1 MDRGGTAQET
11 PSARPTLVEPD
22 LQSAFDRDGYCR
34 IPFLDEARLAA
45 VRGVFAD
52 LGRAPDDPGEA
63 VHFGFFSQDATWK
76 REVREALRPIVAPL
90 VEERFSSHRLV
101 YAMFITKWPGDRSAF
116 GPHRDPWFVDE
127 SRYRSATLWCPLVD
141 TPPASGPDN
150 GSLHFVPGSHRLT
163 DTPRIHDASKLLF
176 EGAQDLILDEY
187 GFPVRLRA
195 GQAVV
200 FDNGIIHYSYRNAST
215 APRTVLAL
223 GLVPREAE
231 LYCLLPESASSIRAF
246 SVDADYFIE
255 HNPFSMAYGL
265 GHYEAVAQLPF
276 DPPQMGEDAFREWCD
291 DAVAR
296 MDPDLRSAPLPR
308 PTEDLSSDVFCFVC
322 GGREG
327 LEDHPDPEHASVMVV
342 CTSCAADVDR
352 RYSDREIPA
361 PTRDIGMAEP
371 QQIPPRSVAPVPVG
385 ADPWLASLHRDG
397 FAVIAPSD
405 DPDPIGSLAAA
416 LGDPDPIVLDGP
428 ADPVGGDPA
437 LAVAWTVVDE
447 GAGQQAWILAAPPD
461 RLVEVAL
468 VPGSHRV
475 DPAPRGPGFAPPWTR
490 DPAVRAS
497 ARPVAVGPGEV
508 LVIDPALLHRPL
520 TRSAGWRRIVL
531 ALPGG
536 APGRH
541 VRRLNDGR
549 AAVYEVSR
557 TWLASA
563 PLYGDAALPPVCPL
577 GIFDDVPQHPDPA
590 CVRGEIAPRVA
601 APAPPDDAAPVEPPG
616 RRRRWSLARRASR
629 RVAP

>member
-1 MDRGGTAQET
+1 M
-11 PSARPTLVEPD
+11 PPTLVHPER
-22 LQSAFDRDGYCR
+22 QAAFERDGYCR
-34 IPFLDEARLAA
+34 IPFLDADRLAA
-45 VRGVFAD
+45 VRQVFAD

-63 VHFGFFSQDATWK
+63 VHFGFFSQDAAWK

-90 VEERFSSHRLV
+90 VEEQFASHRLV

-141 TPPASGPDN
+141 TPPATGPDN

-187 GFPVRLRA
+187 GFPVRLEA

-200 FDNGIIHYSYRNAST
+200 FDNGIIHYSYRNASP

-231 LYCLLPESASSIRAF
+231 LYCLLPESTSSIRAF

-276 DPPQMGEDAFREWCD
+276 DPPQMGEEAFRAWCD

-296 MDPDLRSAPLPR
+296 MDPELRAGPLPR

-327 LEDHPDPEHASVMVV
+327 LEDRPDPEHASVMVV
-342 CTSCAADVDR
+342 CPSCAADVDR
-352 RYSDREIPA
+352 RYADREIPA
-361 PTRDIGMAEP
+361 PTRDVGMAEP
-371 QQIPPRSVAPVPVG
+371 QPFGVRALLPAPTG
-385 ADPWLASLHRDG
+385 DDPLLAALHRDG
-397 FAVIAPSD
+397 YAVVASSAEPDPHRRVAAVAAGLGDADPIMLAPREPGSPGPAGAPSD
-405 DPDPIGSLAAA
+405 DAP
-416 LGDPDPIVLDGP
+416 
-428 ADPVGGDPA
+428 
-437 LAVAWTVVDE
+437 LAVAWTFVDE
-447 GAGQQAWILAAPPD
+447 VAGEQAWIVATASD
-461 RLVEVAL
+461 GTAEIEV

-475 DPAPRGPGFAPPWTR
+475 DPGPRGPGFEPEWTR
-490 DPAVRAS
+490 DPAIGAAARTVR
-497 ARPVAVGPGEV
+497 VDPGEV
-508 LVIDPALLHRPL
+508 LVVDPALLHRPL
-520 TRSAGWRRIVL
+520 ARVAGLVEIAV
-531 ALPGG
+531 ATAGG
-536 APGRH
+536 ARPRH
-541 VRRLNDGR
+541 VRRLADGR
-549 AAVYEVSR
+549 VASYEVTRS
-557 TWLASA
+557 WLAAA
-563 PLYGDAALPPVCPL
+563 PLSGDAPLPPVCPVT
-577 GIFDDVPQHPDPA
+577 IFASGPDQPDPDR
-590 CVRGEIAPRVA
+590 VRAELAPRPEAA
-601 APAPPDDAAPVEPPG
+601 APPADPALEPAPA
-616 RRRRWSLARRASR
+616 RRRWSFARLLSR